1 VNRALTCLTLLIA
14 VLLTVCGCTP
24 APGNNR
30 LGPAAVSNIR
40 NGITTKEQV
49 RALLGAPQSTERQQ
63 PIRQP
68 SGVEPLPAKYTA
80 SEIWAYWTD
89 VNPRHLFSISAPAK
103 QSRYLVVIYFD
114 ERGVVL
120 DCQTEVTQ
128 S

>member
-1 VNRALTCLTLLIA
+1 MKRALLFLTLLIA
-14 VLLTVCGCTP
+14 VLLTACGCSP
-24 APGNNR
+24 GQGNNR
-30 LGPAAVSNIR
+30 LGPSAVSTIR

-68 SGVEPLPAKYTA
+68 TGGVPLPAKYTA
-80 SEIWAYWTD
+80 SVIWAYWTD

-103 QSRYLVVIYFD
+103 QERYLVVIYFD

-120 DCQTEVTQ
+120 DCQTEVTN